1 MKKTLIF
8 CSAALLFSATSCV
21 DSLKDYNVDPKSATT
36 VQGATLVSGAERR
49 LVRELASTNVNQN
62 PYRLYVQYWTET
74 TYLDE
79 SNYDFE
85 TRTINRNFWSEL
97 YIGVLANLKEA
108 NRVIAADNTL
118 DAKVKTNQQACSEI
132 LAVYAWSTLVNTYGN
147 VPYSEAL
154 DFAKPTPKYDDA
166 ATIYADLFKRLD
178 AALASV
184 NPTAAGLGSADLI
197 YGGSMAKWAKFGNS
211 LKLRMALTIADV
223 DGAKAKALAEQ
234 TVGKVFT
241 ANADNAVM
249 AFTTAP
255 PNTNPLFEDLVQSNR
270 NDFVG
275 TSFFIDQLNAVN
287 DPRLPYFFKLKPN
300 TTVYAGGTAGFTS
313 PYSSFSAPG
322 VALENPAL
330 PGVLQTYSEVEFLL
344 AEAVARGFAVAG
356 TAESHYNAGIS
367 ASIESFGGSTASA
380 TAYLAQP
387 KVAYASATGDYKQ
400 KIGTQKYYALYDN
413 PVEAYKEVRRLDWPK
428 IVAPSSA
435 VSAFPLRF
443 TYPTTEKNLNTA
455 NNQAAA
461 TAMGGD
467 VVTTRIFW
475 DKF

>member
-1 MKKTLIF
+1 M
-8 CSAALLFSATSCV
+8 
-21 DSLKDYNVDPKSATT
+21 DSLKDYNVDPKSATN

-49 LVRELASTNVNQN
+49 LVRELTSTNVNQN
-62 PYRLYVQYWTET
+62 PFRLYVQYWTET

-79 SNYDFE
+79 ANYDFE
-85 TRTINRNFWSEL
+85 TRTINRNFWAEM
-97 YIGVLANLKEA
+97 YVGVLTNLKEA

-118 DAKVKTNQQACSEI
+118 DAKVKANQQACSEI

-166 ATIYADLFKRLD
+166 ATIYTDLFKRLD
-178 AALASV
+178 AALASLD
-184 NPTAAGLGSADLI
+184 PTAAGLGSADLI
-197 YGGSMAKWAKFGNS
+197 YNGSISKWAKFGNS

-223 DGAKAKALAEQ
+223 DAAKAKTLAEQ

-241 ANADNAVM
+241 ANTDNAAL
-249 AFTTAP
+249 AFTSAS
-255 PNTNPLFEDLVQSNR
+255 PNTNPLFEDLIQSNR
-270 NDFVG
+270 KDFVG

-300 TTVYAGGTAGFTS
+300 TTVYAGGTAGSTS

-322 VALENPAL
+322 TALENPTL

-344 AEAVARGFAVAG
+344 AEAVARGFAVTG
-356 TAESHYNAGIS
+356 TAESHYNAAIT
-367 ASIESFGGSTASA
+367 ASILSFGGTAADAA
-380 TAYLAQP
+380 TYLAQP
-387 KVAYASATGDYKQ
+387 KVAYATAAGDYKQ

-428 IVAPSSA
+428 IVAPKSA

-455 NNQAAA
+455 SNKAAA
-461 TAMGGD
+461 DAIGGD

>member
-36 VQGATLVSGAERR
+36 VAGATLVSGAERR
-49 LVRELASTNVNQN
+49 LVRELTSTNVNFN
-62 PYRLYVQYWTET
+62 PFRLYVQYWTET

-79 SNYDFE
+79 ANYDFE
-85 TRTINRNFWSEL
+85 TRTINRNFWSEM
-97 YIGVLANLKEA
+97 YIGVLGNLKEA
-108 NRVIAADNTL
+108 NRVIAADNLL
-118 DAKVKTNQQACSEI
+118 DAKVKANQQACSEI
-132 LAVYAWSTLVNTYGN
+132 LAVYAWSTLVNTFGN

-154 DFAKPTPKYDDA
+154 DFGKPSPKYDDG

-178 AALASV
+178 AALASMDL
-184 NPTAAGLGSADLI
+184 ASAGLGSADLV
-197 YGGSMAKWAKFGNS
+197 YGGNMAKWVKFGNS

-223 DGAKAKALAEQ
+223 DAAKAKALAEQ
-234 TVGKVFT
+234 AAGKVF
-241 ANADNAVM
+241 ASNADNAAL
-249 AFTTAP
+249 AFTAAN

-275 TSFFIDQLNAVN
+275 ASFLIDQLNAVN
-287 DPRLPYFFKLKPN
+287 DPRLPYFFKVKPGS
-300 TTVYAGGTAGFTS
+300 TVYAGGTAGATS
-313 PYSSFSAPG
+313 PYGNFSAPG
-322 VALENPAL
+322 KALEDPTL

-344 AEAVARGFAVAG
+344 AEAAARGFAVTG
-356 TAESHYNAGIS
+356 TAELHYKAAIT
-367 ASIESFGGSTASA
+367 ASIQSFGGTAADA
-380 TAYLAQP
+380 TTYLAQP
-387 KVAYASATGDYKQ
+387 NVAYATATGDYKQ

-428 IVAPSSA
+428 IVAPKSA

-443 TYPTTEKNLNTA
+443 TYPTTEKNLNTV
-455 NNQAAA
+455 NNKAAA
-461 TAMGGD
+461 DAMGGD

>member
-1 MKKTLIF
+1 MKKTLIL
-8 CSAALLFSATSCV
+8 CSAALLLGATSCV
-21 DSLKDYNVDPKSATT
+21 DSLKDYNVDPKSATS

-49 LVRELASTNVNQN
+49 LVRELTSTNVNQN

-79 SNYDFE
+79 SNYDFD

-97 YIGVLANLKEA
+97 YVGVLSNLKEA

-118 DAKVKTNQQACSEI
+118 DAKVKANQQACAEI
-132 LAVYAWSTLVNTYGN
+132 LAVYAWATLVNTYGN
-147 VPYSEAL
+147 VPYADAL
-154 DFAKPTPKYDDA
+154 DFAKPTPQYDDA

-178 AALASV
+178 AALASLD
-184 NPTAAGLGSADLI
+184 PASAGLGSADLI
-197 YGGSMAKWAKFGNS
+197 YNGSMAKWARFGNS

-223 DGAKAKALAEQ
+223 DAAKAKALAEQ
-234 TVGKVFT
+234 TVSKVFT
-241 ANADNAVM
+241 ANADNAAL
-249 AFTTAP
+249 AFTSAN
-255 PNTNPLFEDLVQSNR
+255 PNTNPLYEDLVQSNR

-275 TSFFIDQLNAVN
+275 ASFFIDQLVAVK

-300 TTVYAGGTAGFTS
+300 STVYAGGMAGQTS

-322 VALENPAL
+322 KALEDPML
-330 PGVLQTYSEVEFLL
+330 PGVLQTYAEVEFLL
-344 AEAVARGFAVAG
+344 AEAVARGFAVPG
-356 TAESHYNAGIS
+356 TAEAHYNAAVT
-367 ASIESFGGSTASA
+367 ASIESFGGTTAGA

-387 KVAYASATGDYKQ
+387 QVAYASAAGGYKQ
-400 KIGTQKYYALYDN
+400 KIGIQKYYALYDN

-443 TYPTTEKNLNTA
+443 TYPTTEGNLNA
-455 NNQAAA
+455 VNNQAAA
-461 TAMGGD
+461 VAIGGD
-467 VVTTRIFW
+467 KVTTRIFW